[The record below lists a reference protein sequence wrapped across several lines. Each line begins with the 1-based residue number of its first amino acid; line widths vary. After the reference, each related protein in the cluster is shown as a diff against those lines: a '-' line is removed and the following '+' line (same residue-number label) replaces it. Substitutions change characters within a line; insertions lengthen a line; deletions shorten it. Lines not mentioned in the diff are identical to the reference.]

1 MSLAAR
7 MRKDTP
13 NNVGTLWTMRRADHV
28 ARCALM
34 EHLGTW
40 ELRVVIDGEMLL
52 AERCPAGARRLRSP
66 TSGSAGCAATA
77 GASRPL
83 ATGVSP
89 FSSAPAHFCRPERP
103 S

>member
-1 MSLAAR
+1 MSLPAR

-13 NNVGTLWTMRRADHV
+13 NNVGTLWTMRRAEHV

-52 AERCPAGARRLRSP
+52 AERCPRGSEAFALAERWKRRMRRDGWRQVVPAAASSSP
-66 TSGSAGCAATA
+66 S
-77 GASRPL
+77 L
-83 ATGVSP
+83 
-89 FSSAPAHFCRPERP
+89 
-103 S
+103 

>member
-13 NNVGTLWTMRRADHV
+13 NDVGTLWTMRRADHV

-52 AERCPAGARRLRSP
+52 AERCPRGSEAFALADQWKRRMRRDGWRQVVP
-66 TSGSAGCAATA
+66 
-77 GASRPL
+77 P

-89 FSSAPAHFCRPERP
+89 SL
-103 S
+103 